1 MAGPNVNVSEIIATT
16 LRNRTGML
24 ADNVTNNNAILRVLK
39 QRGNI
44 QEFDGGRTMF
54 EELFYQE
61 NSTYTRYS
69 GYDILNVQ
77 PSDVI
82 SAAEYEIKQVAG
94 TISISG
100 LEQLQN
106 QGKNAVIDLL
116 RGRFENLEDTL
127 QNGISADLYSN
138 GTADGGKQIG
148 GLQLLVADTP
158 TNTVGGIDRNTWTFF
173 RNISFDATMDG
184 GAPMSSANAQD
195 YMLRVWLQVVRG
207 TDKPD
212 VMLADNNYY
221 RFYRESLMA
230 IQRITNTETAQAG
243 YTNIEW
249 EGTPVIFD
257 GGVGGNCPTNHMYF
271 LNSKYLKYRPVA
283 NRNFDQIGGDRW
295 SINQDATVNIVG
307 WAGNMTMRG
316 GKFQAVLK
324 D

>member
-1 MAGPNVNVSEIIATT
+1 MAGPNANVTEIIATT

-24 ADNVTNNNAILRVLK
+24 ADNITNNNAILRTLK
-39 QRGNI
+39 KRGNI

-127 QNGISADLYSN
+127 QNGISSDLYSS

-173 RNISFDATMDG
+173 RNISFDATTDG
-184 GAPMSSANAQD
+184 GAPASAANMQD
-195 YMLRVWLQVVRG
+195 YMLRVWLQIVRG
-207 TDKPD
+207 PDKPD
-212 VMLADNNYY
+212 VILADNNYY
-221 RFYRESLMA
+221 RFYRESLTA
-230 IQRITNTETAQAG
+230 IQRISSDETAQAG
-243 YTNIEW
+243 FSNIMW
-249 EGTPVIFD
+249 ESTPVVFD
-257 GGVGGNCPTNHMYF
+257 GGIGGNCPTNHMYF
-271 LNSKYLKYRPVA
+271 LNSKYLKYRPVS